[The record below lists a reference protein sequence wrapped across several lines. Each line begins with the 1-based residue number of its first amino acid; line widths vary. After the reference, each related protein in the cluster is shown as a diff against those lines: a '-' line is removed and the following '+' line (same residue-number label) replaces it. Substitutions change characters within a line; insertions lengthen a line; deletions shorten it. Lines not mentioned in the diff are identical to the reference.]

1 MRKIVFLISMALMMV
16 GIALPAS
23 ATPPQK
29 IPSHKSPSVELGSD
43 PTMFPATEFEMK
55 INAARQALQASTDDA
70 AMSQQLTGMMKA
82 PTPEQ
87 AAALESLNMRG
98 LLYKNMMWR
107 ETPIGIYTVPTN
119 GGEPEKLGAMDYD
132 FANGLVDMGDGTL
145 CAVYYKD
152 FGRGSYR
159 YVYFYDTTT
168 WEVVKYN
175 NWPEM
180 TAVSFGC
187 ALDPTSGEVYGVF
200 FNETGSGY
208 NWAKADWDNWQSI
221 AIAPT
226 DITYMS
232 VGCTSTGQFYGIST
246 DGKTLY
252 AIDKATGTATPK
264 FSIDIPTNGN
274 PQGGCINTANNTYLQ
289 TFANTETYEFGLM
302 QIDLET
308 GEQTLV
314 CNWAYQYY
322 GIYIP
327 APEAD
332 AKAPNAPVLAVA
344 CNEGAMSVDVT
355 LTMPTTLYD
364 GSAADGMTFSYTV
377 KAGEAEILTGTAAT
391 GEVVQRSVAMSE
403 RGNVNFTAS
412 VSNEHGASP
421 VAKAACFV
429 GKGSP
434 AATASVSAT
443 WADGQ
448 ATLTWDP
455 VTSAIDEGYINPADI
470 TYTITSDQGAVVAQG
485 ITAATYTFALP
496 EQDDIQICKYGVKAV
511 YGDLESDITYSNS
524 LVVGSYKTPM
534 LMEMDYQNENNFY
547 LHTFIDANND
557 ESSWESSDLG
567 AKYRYH
573 LTNTGDDWLFSPG
586 IKLEAGKTYTFKS
599 KCRAYLDN
607 CPEKVEIFTGT
618 SATIEGMTIPLVPVT
633 TLNAAGEEFE
643 LYFTAPETAV
653 FYIGFHAVSDP
664 NMFYLFVSNY
674 SMSDPIDVGAPAA
687 VTDAKVT
694 PYTDGQRKAV
704 ISYTAPTK
712 TVLDTDIIG
721 SFFVR
726 VFRGD
731 VQINSQLVAPG
742 QEVSFEDEAEENG
755 TYDYRFVTYMASGD
769 ESKDV
774 TVSALIGPRIPEN
787 IPGLLEVEQTGP
799 DAFLMTWQPVTKD
812 TDGNPLV
819 PENITYKVY
828 TGMIGDGVMPDKELG
843 TTTETTFT
851 YVPEEHISEQGY
863 FYLVVAAYN
872 MDVRSKRIAYARV
885 FTGDPYE
892 MPVTIT
898 DKQSLES
905 HYYTLEGTGSFLNHN
920 DESLEGISAYDNDNA
935 YFAMLQRSAGMSTS
949 FVLGQ
954 THISGENPVLSFYI
968 YSISAED
975 LNETTVYAVEDG
987 VETELAFRLNTDLVP
1002 EAWNQVI
1009 VDLSDYVGKDINI
1022 KIKAK
1027 VVRYQYNMYDLIELR
1042 NNISHDLSIS
1052 ATMPSKAKLGEEFNV
1067 NVTVAN
1073 QGSITA
1079 PAYTVNLLR
1088 DGEVVESRLVES
1100 PLVCGETA
1108 TLQFAQTFS
1117 VLDPL
1122 SVNYSA
1128 EVVYDADLNADNNKT
1143 PEVEVVRSVSKLP
1156 GVTGLRGE
1164 NSGNEITISWDEF
1177 KLPEPWAEETVEDI
1191 EQADAYA
1198 HSLEGWTFLDL
1209 DRSPIGGFQGH
1220 TIPGIISGT
1229 TKASFFVFTS
1239 DYAAGLDG
1247 EELFYAHSG
1256 KQYLVSFF
1264 RADDAAV
1271 NDWAVSPLL
1280 SGEEQ
1285 TISFYAKSFSEE
1297 YPNNVAVSYTTSDDA
1312 SNTQKYVEVLAPTA
1326 VPFDWTLY
1334 SVQLP
1339 AGATHFAIRSCT
1351 IDGMLLMVDD
1361 IKFNRLEGVYS
1372 DHLGFNVYFDGA
1384 KAHDG
1389 IHTEG
1394 SFTHKPAE
1402 EADAYTYHVTT
1413 VFEEGESELSEPL
1426 VVGPDG
1432 LAALGAANL
1441 KVMAANGSII
1451 VAGADGKSVSIAMV
1465 DGKVVYNGIG
1475 DVTIHVVPSVYLV
1488 TVNNITFKLLVK

>member
-1 MRKIVFLISMALMMV
+1 MRKLVFPIFMALIMV
-16 GIALPAS
+16 GIALFAS
-23 ATPPQK
+23 ATPPHK
-29 IPSHKSPSVELGSD
+29 IPSHKSPSTEFVPD
-43 PTMFPATEFEMK
+43 PTMFRATDFEMK
-55 INAARQALQASTDDA
+55 INAAHQTLQASTDDV
-70 AMSQQLTGMMKA
+70 AMSQQFTGMMKT

-87 AAALESLNMRG
+87 SAALESLNIRG
-98 LLYKNMMWR
+98 LLYKNLMWR
-107 ETPIGIYTVPTN
+107 DTPIGIYTVPTD
-119 GGEPEKLGAMDYD
+119 GGDPEKLGAMDYD

-145 CAVYYKD
+145 CAVYYKN

-200 FNETGSGY
+200 FNQTGSGY

-221 AIAPT
+221 PIAST
-226 DITYMS
+226 DLTYMS

-252 AIDKATGTATPK
+252 AIDKTTGIATPK
-264 FSIDIPTNGN
+264 FDINIPTNGN

-289 TFANTETYEFGLM
+289 TFANTTDYDFGLM

-314 CNWAYQYY
+314 CNWAFQYY

-332 AKAPNAPVLAVA
+332 AKAPNAPELAVT

-355 LTMPTTLYD
+355 LTMPATLYD
-364 GSAADGMTFSYTV
+364 GSAADGMSFSYTV
-377 KAGEAEILTGTAAT
+377 KAGEAEILNGTAAS
-391 GEVVQRSVAMSE
+391 GEVIHRSVAMSE
-403 RGNVNFTAS
+403 RGNVNFSAS
-412 VSNEHGASP
+412 VSNEFGTSP
-421 VAKAACFV
+421 VAKASCFV

-443 WADGQ
+443 WADGT
-448 ATLTWDP
+448 ATLTWEP
-455 VTSAIDEGYINPADI
+455 VTSAIDEGYINPAEI

-485 ITAATYTFALP
+485 IEATTYTFILP
-496 EQDDIQICKYGVKAV
+496 ELDDIQICKYGVRAI
-511 YGDLESDITYSNS
+511 YGDLESDITYSNA
-524 LVVGSYKTPM
+524 LVVGSYNPPM

-557 ESSWESSDLG
+557 GSSWESSDLG
-567 AKYRYH
+567 AKYCYH
-573 LTNTGDDWLFSPG
+573 LSNTGDDWLFSPG

-618 SATIEGMTIPLVPVT
+618 SASIEGMTIRLVPVT

-674 SMSDPIDVGAPAA
+674 SMSAPIDVAAPAA

-721 SFFVR
+721 NFFVK

-731 VQINSQLVAPG
+731 VQINSQLVTPG
-742 QEVSFEDEAEENG
+742 QEVSFEDETEQNG
-755 TYDYRFVTYMASGD
+755 TYTYRFVTYMASGE

-787 IPGLLEVEQTGP
+787 IPGVLEVEQTGP

-812 TDGNPLV
+812 IDGNPLV

-828 TGMIGDGVMPDKELG
+828 TGMVGDGVIPDKELG

-863 FYLVVAAYN
+863 FYLLVAAYN
-872 MDVRSKRIAYARV
+872 MDVRSQRIAYARV

-892 MPVTIT
+892 MPLTIT

-905 HYYTLEGTGSFLNHN
+905 HYYNLEGTGSFLNHN
-920 DESLEGISAYDNDNA
+920 DESLDGISAYDNDNA
-935 YFAMLQRSAGMSTS
+935 YFAMLQRTAGMSTS

-968 YSISAED
+968 YSISGED
-975 LNETTVYAVEDG
+975 LNETTVYAVENG
-987 VETELAFRLNTDLVP
+987 VETELAFRLHSTLVP
-1002 EAWNQVI
+1002 ESWNQVI
-1009 VDLSDYVGKDINI
+1009 VDLSNYIGKDINI
-1022 KIKAK
+1022 KIKATA
-1027 VVRYQYNMYDLIELR
+1027 VRYQYNMYDLIELR
-1042 NNISHDLSIS
+1042 NNISHDLCIS
-1052 ATMPSKAKLGEEFNV
+1052 ATMPSKAKLGKEFNID
-1067 NVTVAN
+1067 VTVTN
-1073 QGSITA
+1073 QGSLTA
-1079 PAYTVNLLR
+1079 PAYIINLLR
-1088 DGEVVESRLVES
+1088 DDEVVEACLVEN
-1100 PLVCGETA
+1100 PLACGETA
-1108 TLQFAQTFS
+1108 TLQFTQSFS

-1122 SVNYSA
+1122 SVNYST
-1128 EVVYDADLNADNNKT
+1128 EVVYDADLNTDNNKT
-1143 PEVEVVRSVSKLP
+1143 PEVVVTRSVSNLP

-1164 NSGNEITISWDEF
+1164 YTNDGVFITWDEF
-1177 KLPEPWAEETVEDI
+1177 QLPEPSPVGVTEDI

-1220 TIPGIISGT
+1220 TIPGIISGST
-1229 TKASFFVFTS
+1229 NASFFVFTS

-1256 KQYLVSFF
+1256 KQYLVSFY
-1264 RADDAAV
+1264 RYDGGAV
-1271 NDWAVSPLL
+1271 NDWAISPLL
-1280 SGEEQ
+1280 SGEAQ
-1285 TISFYAKSFSEE
+1285 TISFYAKSFSEQ
-1297 YPNNVAVSYTTSDDA
+1297 YPNNVAVYYTTSDDA
-1312 SNTQKYVEVLAPTA
+1312 TNTQEYVEVLPETE
-1326 VPFDWTLY
+1326 VPFAWTPY
-1334 SVQLP
+1334 NIQLP
-1339 AGATHFAIRSCT
+1339 EGATHFAIRSCS
-1351 IDGMLLMVDD
+1351 IDAMILMIDD
-1361 IKFNRLEGVYS
+1361 IQFSRLEGIYS
-1372 DHLGFNVYFDGA
+1372 DHLGFNIYCDGV
-1384 KAHDG
+1384 KANNKT
-1389 IHTEG
+1389 HTEG
-1394 SFTHKPAE
+1394 TFTHNPEA
-1402 EADAYTYHVTT
+1402 EADTYTYHVTT

-1426 VVGPDG
+1426 T
-1432 LAALGAANL
+1432 LALTGIGSRVANI
-1441 KVMAANGSII
+1441 KVMASNGSII
-1451 VAGADGKSVSIAMV
+1451 VSGADDMTVSIAMV
-1465 DGKVVYNGIG
+1465 DGKVLYNGIG
-1475 DVTIHVVPSVYLV
+1475 NVTIQVVPSIYLV
-1488 TVNNITFKLLVK
+1488 TVNNLTFKLLVK